1 MGKILITALISM
13 LPFNNIS
20 HPHEEDPFTT
30 YIQDKLIEL
39 GYLDVVTGVN
49 DKTTQAAIK
58 LFQSISGLVVDGM
71 VGDETFSKLMLGRE
85 AFNTSYSNISTSSEA
100 TIVDDLP
107 PVWDIESPPYAS
119 EIGTL
124 FNLNLPSVTDNVGIV
139 SYEVYVNGALSSHA
153 NISETRLIVT
163 PQFDMT
169 CADQIV
175 YVIAYDDAGNFAQ
188 SPSFT
193 IPQSDPCI
201 STIASSG
208 TNSTSSSASSVSAV
222 FLVSFGSSGSGEDSA
237 QSVHILSGSHA
248 SIYITGYFEGT
259 INFGGGDI
267 TSNGG
272 KDIFVLSL
280 NKDGEYRW
288 AYTAGGTQDDEGAS
302 ITMFETFNDIYVTGY
317 FKRTVDFGSGD
328 ITSNGNQDIFVL
340 RLVENA
346 GDTYSFNWVK
356 TYGGS
361 RDDRGYGVHTRG
373 GAPIVTGV
381 FRSSNLDFGG
391 GSLGVG
397 DTDTDIFVLW
407 LERSG
412 DYNSAMTISSDEG
425 CDESG
430 RDIYVGPNYDSD
442 HHITGFHTSNCTI
455 DFGGSIGELSSFGGG
470 QDILM
475 VRVVNNSVPTIGC
488 VYAAGG
494 SGNDRG
500 LSVTVDSNEN
510 IYVTGIFRNT
520 ATFNRHPLGQTAVTA
535 TSQGGSDMFIVK
547 LNSSCELQWVYTA
560 GGSENEFGYGID
572 VDRFDNVYATGVF
585 KSTVDFG
592 GGNVTASGGDF
603 DAFTLKLNSSG
614 VFQWVRTFGDDPGDE
629 TGNDIAAFHRYQTG
643 QPCCLI
649 NYDNL
654 ITVGDFN
661 GTVDF
666 GNGNI
671 TSNSS
676 SADMFI
682 LKLNFSGN
690 IE

>member
-1 MGKILITALISM
+1 MERILITVLFSII
-13 LPFNNIS
+13 PFTSIS
-20 HPHEEDPFTT
+20 HPHEPDPFTT
-30 YIQDKLIEL
+30 YIQEKLIEL
-39 GYLDVVTGVN
+39 GYLDVSTGVN
-49 DKTTQAAIK
+49 DKTTQSAIK
-58 LFQSISGLVVDGM
+58 LFQSRSGLVVDGM
-71 VGDETFSKLMLGRE
+71 VGDETFTQLMLSE
-85 AFNTSYSNISTSSEA
+85 KSSKNDEVIISNTQDITSSQDIES
-100 TIVDDLP
+100 P
-107 PVWDIESPPYAS
+107 KWDTESPPYAS

-124 FNLNLPSVTDNVGIV
+124 FNLNLPSVSDNVGITT
-139 SYEVYVNGALSSHA
+139 YEVYVNGVLASYA
-153 NISETRLIVT
+153 NISESRLLVT
-163 PQFDMT
+163 PVYDMT
-169 CADQIV
+169 CSDQIV
-175 YVIAYDDAGNFAQ
+175 YVIAYDAAGNSSR
-188 SPSFT
+188 SPYFT
-193 IPQSDPCI
+193 IPQKEPCNI
-201 STIASSG
+201 SSG
-208 TNSTSSSASSVSAV
+208 SGSSASSVSAV
-222 FLVSFGSSGSGEDSA
+222 FIVSFGSSGSGEDSA
-237 QSVHILSGSHA
+237 QSVHILSGGDA
-248 SIYITGYFEGT
+248 DIYITGYFEDT

-288 AYTAGGTQDDEGAS
+288 AYTAGGAQDDEGAS
-302 ITMFETFNDIYVTGY
+302 ITMFDNFGNIYVTGY

-328 ITSNGNQDIFVL
+328 ITSNGNQDIFLL
-340 RLVENA
+340 RLNESA
-346 GDTYSFNWVK
+346 GNYTFSWVK

-361 RDDRGYGVHTRG
+361 RDDRGYGVHTKG

-391 GSLGVG
+391 GSVGVG
-397 DTDTDIFVLW
+397 DTDTDIFVLA
-407 LERSG
+407 LDMFG
-412 DYNSAMTISSDEG
+412 DYQNSMTISSDES
-425 CDESG
+425 CNESS
-430 RDIYVGPNYDSD
+430 RDIYVGPLYNSS

-475 VRVVNNSVPTIGC
+475 VRIGNNNLPPGC

-535 TSQGGSDMFIVK
+535 TSQGGSDMFVVK

-614 VFQWVRTFGDDPGDE
+614 VFQWVRTFGDNPGDE
-629 TGNDIAAFHRYQTG
+629 SGNDVAAFQYYQTG
-643 QPCCLI
+643 QPCCQT

-666 GNGNI
+666 GNGNV

>member
-1 MGKILITALISM
+1 MEKILITALFSII
-13 LPFNNIS
+13 PFTSIS
-20 HPHEEDPFTT
+20 HPHEPDPFTT
-30 YIQDKLIEL
+30 YIQEKLIEL
-39 GYLDVVTGVN
+39 GYLDVSTGVN
-49 DKTTQAAIK
+49 DKTTQSAIK
-58 LFQSISGLVVDGM
+58 LFQSRSGLVVDGM
-71 VGDETFSKLMLGRE
+71 VGDETFTQLMLSE
-85 AFNTSYSNISTSSEA
+85 KSSKIDEVIISNTQDIASSQDIES
-100 TIVDDLP
+100 P
-107 PVWDIESPPYAS
+107 KWDTESPPYAS

-124 FNLNLPSVTDNVGIV
+124 FNLNLPSVSDNVGITT
-139 SYEVYVNGALSSHA
+139 YEVYVNGVLASYA
-153 NISETRLIVT
+153 NISESRLLVT
-163 PQFDMT
+163 PVYDMT
-169 CADQIV
+169 CSDQIV
-175 YVIAYDDAGNFAQ
+175 YVIAYDAAGNSSR
-188 SPSFT
+188 SPYFT
-193 IPQSDPCI
+193 IPQKEPCNI
-201 STIASSG
+201 SSG
-208 TNSTSSSASSVSAV
+208 SGSSASSVSAV
-222 FLVSFGSSGSGEDSA
+222 FIVSFGSSGSGEDSA
-237 QSVHILSGSHA
+237 QSVHILSGGDA
-248 SIYITGYFEGT
+248 DIYITGYFEDT

-288 AYTAGGTQDDEGAS
+288 AYTAGGAQDDEGAS
-302 ITMFETFNDIYVTGY
+302 ITMFDNFGNIYVTGY

-328 ITSNGNQDIFVL
+328 ITSNGNQDIFLL
-340 RLVENA
+340 RLNESA
-346 GDTYSFNWVK
+346 GNYTFSWVK

-361 RDDRGYGVHTRG
+361 RDDRGYGVHTKG

-391 GSLGVG
+391 GSVGVG
-397 DTDTDIFVLW
+397 DTDTDIFVLA
-407 LERSG
+407 LDMFG
-412 DYNSAMTISSDEG
+412 DYQNSMTISSDES
-425 CDESG
+425 CDESS
-430 RDIYVGPNYDSD
+430 RDIYVGPNYNSD

-475 VRVVNNSVPTIGC
+475 VRIGNNRLPAVC

-535 TSQGGSDMFIVK
+535 TSQGGSDMFVVK

-572 VDRFDNVYATGVF
+572 VDRFDNVYVTGVF

-614 VFQWVRTFGDDPGDE
+614 VFQWVRTFGDNPGDE
-629 TGNDIAAFHRYQTG
+629 SGNDVAAFQYYQTG
-643 QPCCLI
+643 QPCCQT

-666 GNGNI
+666 GNGNV

>member
-1 MGKILITALISM
+1 MEKILITALFSII
-13 LPFNNIS
+13 PFTSIS
-20 HPHEEDPFTT
+20 HPHEPDPFTT
-30 YIQDKLIEL
+30 YIQEKLIEL
-39 GYLDVVTGVN
+39 GYLDVSTGVN
-49 DKTTQAAIK
+49 DKTTQSAIK
-58 LFQSISGLVVDGM
+58 LFQSRSGLVVDGM
-71 VGDETFSKLMLGRE
+71 VGDETFTQLMLSE
-85 AFNTSYSNISTSSEA
+85 KSSKNDEVIISNTQDITSSQDIES
-100 TIVDDLP
+100 P
-107 PVWDIESPPYAS
+107 KWDTESPPYAS

-124 FNLNLPSVTDNVGIV
+124 FNLNLPSVSDNVGITT
-139 SYEVYVNGALSSHA
+139 YEVYVNGVLASYA
-153 NISETRLIVT
+153 NISESRLLVT
-163 PQFDMT
+163 PVYDMT
-169 CADQIV
+169 CSDQIV
-175 YVIAYDDAGNFAQ
+175 YVIAYDAAGNSSR
-188 SPSFT
+188 SPYFT
-193 IPQSDPCI
+193 IPQKEPCNI
-201 STIASSG
+201 SSG
-208 TNSTSSSASSVSAV
+208 SGSSASSVSAV
-222 FLVSFGSSGSGEDSA
+222 FIVSFGSSGSGEDSA
-237 QSVHILSGSHA
+237 QSVHILSGGDA
-248 SIYITGYFEGT
+248 DIYITGYFEDT

-288 AYTAGGTQDDEGAS
+288 AYTAGGAQDDEGAS
-302 ITMFETFNDIYVTGY
+302 ITMFDNFGNIYVTGY

-328 ITSNGNQDIFVL
+328 ITSNGNQDIFLL
-340 RLVENA
+340 RLNESA
-346 GDTYSFNWVK
+346 GNYTFSWVK

-361 RDDRGYGVHTRG
+361 RDDRGYGVHTKG

-391 GSLGVG
+391 GSVGVG
-397 DTDTDIFVLW
+397 DTDTDIFVLA
-407 LERSG
+407 LDMFG
-412 DYNSAMTISSDEG
+412 DYQNSMTISSDES
-425 CDESG
+425 CDESS
-430 RDIYVGPNYDSD
+430 RDIYVGPLYNSS

-475 VRVVNNSVPTIGC
+475 VRIGNNRLPAVC

-535 TSQGGSDMFIVK
+535 TSQGGSDMFVVK

-572 VDRFDNVYATGVF
+572 VDRFDNVYVTGVF

-614 VFQWVRTFGDDPGDE
+614 VFQWVRTFGDNPGDE
-629 TGNDIAAFHRYQTG
+629 SGNDVAAFQYYQTG
-643 QPCCLI
+643 QPCCQT

-666 GNGNI
+666 GNGNV

>member
-1 MGKILITALISM
+1 MERILITALFSII
-13 LPFNNIS
+13 PFTSIA
-20 HPHEEDPFTT
+20 HPHEPDPFTT
-30 YIQDKLIEL
+30 YIQEKLIEL
-39 GYLDVVTGVN
+39 GYLDVSTGVN
-49 DKTTQAAIK
+49 DKTTQSAIK
-58 LFQSISGLVVDGM
+58 LFQSRSGLVVDGM
-71 VGDETFSKLMLGRE
+71 VGDETFTQLMLSE
-85 AFNTSYSNISTSSEA
+85 KSSKNDEVIISNTQDITSSQDIES
-100 TIVDDLP
+100 P
-107 PVWDIESPPYAS
+107 KWDTESPPYAS

-124 FNLNLPSVTDNVGIV
+124 FNLNLPSVSDNVGITT
-139 SYEVYVNGALSSHA
+139 YEVYVNGVLASYA
-153 NISETRLIVT
+153 NISESRLLVT
-163 PQFDMT
+163 PVYDMT
-169 CADQIV
+169 CSDQIV
-175 YVIAYDDAGNFAQ
+175 YVIAYDAAGNSSR
-188 SPSFT
+188 SPYFT
-193 IPQSDPCI
+193 IPQKEPCNI
-201 STIASSG
+201 SSG
-208 TNSTSSSASSVSAV
+208 SGSSASSVSAV
-222 FLVSFGSSGSGEDSA
+222 FIVSFGSSGSGEDSA
-237 QSVHILSGSHA
+237 QSVHILSGGDA
-248 SIYITGYFEGT
+248 NIYITGYFEGT

-288 AYTAGGTQDDEGAS
+288 AYTAGGAQDDEGAS
-302 ITMFETFNDIYVTGY
+302 ITMFDNFGNIYVTGY

-328 ITSNGNQDIFVL
+328 ITSNGNQDIFLL
-340 RLVENA
+340 RLNESA
-346 GDTYSFNWVK
+346 GNYTFSWVK

-361 RDDRGYGVHTRG
+361 RDDRGYGVHTKG
-373 GAPIVTGV
+373 GGPIVTGV

-391 GSLGVG
+391 GPVGVG
-397 DTDTDIFVLW
+397 DTDTDIFVLS
-407 LERSG
+407 LDMFGVYS
-412 DYNSAMTISSDEG
+412 SSMTISSDES
-425 CDESG
+425 CDESS
-430 RDIYVGPNYDSD
+430 RDIYVGPLYNSS

-475 VRVVNNSVPTIGC
+475 VRIGNNRLPPTC

-520 ATFNRHPLGQTAVTA
+520 ATFNRHPLGQTAVTV
-535 TSQGGSDMFIVK
+535 TSQGGSDMFVVK

-572 VDRFDNVYATGVF
+572 VDRFDNVYVTGVF

-614 VFQWVRTFGDDPGDE
+614 VFQWVRTFGDNPGDE
-629 TGNDIAAFHRYQTG
+629 SANDVAAFQYYQTG
-643 QPCCLI
+643 QPCCQTF
-649 NYDNL
+649 YDNL

-666 GNGNI
+666 GNGNV